1 MDITILGNNS
11 ALPNHDRFPTAQVL
25 HVAGQNFLIDCGEG
39 TQVRIQ
45 RHNIK
50 IGKISKIFISHLH
63 GDHYFGL
70 IGLLTR
76 LSLNQHNAPI
86 DLYAPEM
93 LMDIINIQLKASST
107 NLCFPLNFYPLSS
120 NSSVI
125 YEDDFVQVNC
135 FPTDHRIEC
144 YGFSF
149 IEKPSLRK
157 KINTDSCSK
166 YNIPSEHMKAIVEGN
181 DYVTSE
187 GIIIP
192 NKELT
197 YPPTSAKKYSYCA
210 DTRYS
215 ESFLD
220 KISESDWLYHE
231 TTYLSEEKE
240 LAQIRFHS
248 TTVDA
253 ANIALKSSSKKLLI
267 GHFSSKYKYLDRFL
281 EECREAFPETY
292 LSYEGQNILI

>member
-39 TQVRIQ
+39 TQVRLQ

-50 IGKISKIFISHLH
+50 ISKISKIFISHLH
-63 GDHYFGL
+63 GDHYYGL
-70 IGLLTR
+70 MGLLTR
-76 LSLNQHNAPI
+76 LSLNQHIAPI

-93 LMDIINIQLKASST
+93 LMDIIKIHLKASST
-107 NLCFPLNFYPLSS
+107 ELCYPLNFYPLKATST
-120 NSSVI
+120 VL
-125 YEDDFVQVNC
+125 YEDETVQVNC

-149 IEKPSLRK
+149 IQKPSVRK
-157 KINTDSCSK
+157 KINTVACDK
-166 YNIPSEHMKAIVEGN
+166 YNIPIDSMKSISEGN
-181 DYVTSE
+181 DYITPAGDS
-187 GIIIP
+187 IP
-192 NKELT
+192 NSVLT
-197 YPPTSAKKYSYCA
+197 YPPSTAKKYSYCA

-215 ESFLD
+215 ESFIELIRD
-220 KISESDWLYHE
+220 SDWLYHE
-231 TTYLSEEKE
+231 TTYLAEEKE
-240 LAQIRFHS
+240 LAQLRFHS
-248 TTVDA
+248 TTLDA

-281 EECREAFPETY
+281 EECREVFPETY
-292 LSYEGQNILI
+292 LSYEGQNILL